1 MPGSS
6 GIRILV
12 VGGGGREHAIVWSL
26 ARSVHR
32 PTISC
37 APGNPGI
44 AALARCVPISADDLD
59 GLIRFIR
66 SEGITLTVVG
76 PEKPLAL
83 GLADRLRAI
92 RCPVVGPSAAAARI
106 ESSKSFAKEVMAR
119 AKIPTASAE
128 VFEETGRAIE
138 YVRSRPLPLVIK
150 ADGLA
155 QGKGVVI
162 AHSLDDAT
170 RTIEHFMTR
179 GALGEAGRRVLIE
192 QFLTGEEVTCM
203 AVTDG
208 RTVVPLAAAQD
219 HKQLLDGGRGPN
231 TGGMG
236 AYAPV
241 PFVPPALL
249 ARVTRE
255 VFHPLLDELNRMGIE
270 YQGVLYAGLML
281 CRDGP
286 SVLEFNCRF
295 GDPEAQAVL
304 PLLAS
309 DAVDLFDALAHARL
323 TAGHVRWREGS
334 GVCVVLASEGY
345 PDSPVT
351 GRPVTGADEAAAI
364 DGVQLF
370 HAGTAIKQG
379 MLVTQGGRV
388 FGVAAQA
395 ATLQAAREQAY
406 RVVDLVQFDG
416 KQFRRDI
423 GAHAAQVA
431 GGDDH

>member
-1 MPGSS
+1 M
-6 GIRILV
+6 
-12 VGGGGREHAIVWSL
+12 
-26 ARSVHR
+26 
-32 PTISC
+32 
-37 APGNPGI
+37 
-44 AALARCVPISADDLD
+44 DDLD
-59 GLIRFIR
+59 GLVRFIQ
-66 SEGITLTVVG
+66 SERIDLTVIG

-92 RCPVVGPSAAAARI
+92 GRSVVGPSAAAARI
-106 ESSKSFAKEVMAR
+106 ESSKSFAKELMTR
-119 AKIPTASAE
+119 AKIPTASAV
-128 VFEETGRAIE
+128 VFDEAGPAIE
-138 YVRSRPLPLVIK
+138 YVRSRPLPVVIK

-162 AHSLDDAT
+162 A
-170 RTIEHFMTR
+170 RTADEAVRAIEHLMTA

-208 RTVVPLAAAQD
+208 RTIVPFLVAQD

-241 PFVPPALL
+241 PFVPPAVLT
-249 ARVTRE
+249 RVERE
-255 VFHPLLDELNRMGIE
+255 VFQPLLSELNRMGIE
-270 YQGVLYAGLML
+270 YQGVIYAGLML

-286 SVLEFNCRF
+286 YVLEFNCRF

-304 PLLAS
+304 PLLDS
-309 DAVDLFDALAHARL
+309 DAVELFEALALGRL
-323 TAGHVRWREGS
+323 DASHVRWRNES

-351 GRPVTGADEAAAI
+351 GRPVTGVAGAEAI
-364 DGVQLF
+364 DGVQVF
-370 HAGTAIKQG
+370 HAGTALAQG
-379 MLVTQGGRV
+379 TLVTQGGRV

-395 ATLQAAREQAY
+395 DVLQTARERAY
-406 RVVDLVQFDG
+406 RAVELVEFEG
-416 KQFRRDI
+416 KRYRRDI
-423 GAHAAQVA
+423 GARAVQAA
-431 GGDDH
+431 GR